1 VAAIDWRVST
11 CRTRSAALQVR
22 EAGDPS
28 HPTVVLVHGYPDASV
43 VWDAGTVS
51 VMADGP
57 TTPIAGEPI
66 GASTLLEVL
75 EQLRTKG
82 FDRDMF
88 ITADAM
94 VRCGSCHHDMA
105 PTELN
110 LLHLVRL
117 EGVSDPSEEAAVL
130 ALECTM
136 CNARGTAVVRF
147 GPEASPQDDAV
158 LLAVSD
164 HR

>member
-1 VAAIDWRVST
+1 MDAVSADAPAHVVGHDWGSIQSWGGARGSHGR
-11 CRTRSAALQVR
+11 RTGDGEARR
-22 EAGDPS
+22 E
-28 HPTVVLVHGYPDASV
+28 
-43 VWDAGTVS
+43 GTVS
-51 VMADGP
+51 VMADDP
-57 TTPIAGEPI
+57 TTPIAGEPV
-66 GASTLLEVL
+66 GASTLLEAL
-75 EQLRTKG
+75 EQLRAKG

-110 LLHLVRL
+110 LVRL
-117 EGVSDPSEEAAVL
+117 EGVSDPGEEAAVL

-136 CNARGTAVVRF
+136 CHARGTVVVRF

-164 HR
+164 QR